1 MTASGV
7 RNRPIALAIFLIL
20 AGLIGLWA
28 SFQLMVE
35 KIHTLESPGDA
46 LSCDFSIV
54 IQCAANLD
62 SAQGAIFG
70 FPNPILGL
78 VGFMAP
84 VVVGA
89 SILAGARF
97 NSWFWVTFNI
107 GIAGAFALCMW
118 LAYQSIFN
126 LGTLCVWCMTVW
138 SVTIPMFWAVTLRNL
153 KVGAIPAPRSLRK
166 AAGAAYAWVPVITI
180 VGYIIIAIV
189 AQYRLDALSYL

>member
-7 RNRPIALAIFLIL
+7 RNRPIAIAIFLVF

-28 SFQLMVE
+28 SFQLMIE
-35 KIHTLESPGDA
+35 KIHALTDPGA
-46 LSCDFSIV
+46 VLSCDFSIV
-54 IQCAANLD
+54 LQCAKNLD

-89 SILAGARF
+89 AILAGARF
-97 NSWFWVTFNI
+97 NGWFWITFNV
-107 GIAGAFALCMW
+107 GVAGAFALCMW

-126 LGTLCVWCMTVW
+126 LSTLCPWCMVVW
-138 SVTIPMFWAVTLRNL
+138 SVTIPMFWAVTLRNVT
-153 KVGAIPAPRSLRK
+153 VGAIPAPRKLRK
-166 AAGAAYAWVPVITI
+166 AGKAAYSWVPVITLL
-180 VGYIIIAIV
+180 GYIIIAIV
-189 AQYRLDALSYL
+189 AQYRLDVLSYL

>member
-7 RNRPIALAIFLIL
+7 RNRPTVLAIMLIVT
-20 AGLIGLWA
+20 GLIGLWA

-35 KIHTLESPGDA
+35 KIHTLENPGVE
-46 LSCDFSIV
+46 LSCDFSI
-54 IQCAANLD
+54 ILQCAKNLG
-62 SAQGAIFG
+62 SVQGEVFG
-70 FPNPILGL
+70 FPNPIMGL

-89 SILAGARF
+89 AILAGARF

-107 GIAGAFALCMW
+107 GIAGAFALVLW

-126 LGTLCVWCMTVW
+126 LATLCPWCMVVW

-153 KVGAIPAPRSLRK
+153 KVNAIPAPRSLRK
-166 AAGAAYAWVPVITI
+166 AAATAYSWVPVITLA
-180 VGYIIIAIV
+180 GYIIIAII
-189 AQYRLDALSYL
+189 AQIRLDVLSYL